1 MNPEQR
7 QQAVSLIYPVISD
20 SMDAGRGAYQ
30 TAIDVVMTFEDHYAS
45 EPRTIQ
51 PDPGPASAAAV
62 VDPPTTEQEARDP
75 VIINQPPRRKGSK

>member
-7 QQAVSLIYPVISD
+7 QQAVSLIYPVIAD

-30 TAIDVVMTFEDHYAS
+30 TAIDVVMTFEDNYSS

-51 PDPGPASAAAV
+51 DDPGPTPAVAV
-62 VDPPTTEQEARDP
+62 VDPPKAEQEAHDP
-75 VIINQPPRRKGSK
+75 VIINQPKRKGSK

>member
-7 QQAVSLIYPVISD
+7 QQAVSLIYPVIAD

-30 TAIDVVMTFEDHYAS
+30 TAIDVLMTFEDHYAS

-51 PDPGPASAAAV
+51 PDPGPTPAAAV
-62 VDPPTTEQEARDP
+62 TAEPEALPEAHDS
-75 VIINQPPRRKGSK
+75 VIINQPKRKGSK